1 MKKMLLLFAA
11 GCTLLFTG
19 CSKDDK
25 DGGANLSL
33 NETNISLHHEQTKQ
47 LKASDAVTWSSE
59 SNFVATVNASGLVEG
74 NHVGKTHI
82 VATKNSDNVKCVV
95 EVTPMY
101 STFTEPLF
109 DFGASVDQI
118 KSKEKRSFQYAKDNG
133 ILFKGGKS
141 SEVAVMYLFE
151 NSKMVCSAISISYLY
166 AEEAIKFIAERY
178 QPIVKK
184 GYDYYFV
191 NNDLDKST
199 MLIAISLDSLDDSML
214 IMYTEASAKGKA
226 LSDGG
231 EMQYENYF
239 REIMNSQMSDN

>member
-1 MKKMLLLFAA
+1 
-11 GCTLLFTG
+11 
-19 CSKDDK
+19 
-25 DGGANLSL
+25 
-33 NETNISLHHEQTKQ
+33 
-47 LKASDAVTWSSE
+47 
-59 SNFVATVNASGLVEG
+59 
-74 NHVGKTHI
+74 
-82 VATKNSDNVKCVV
+82 
-95 EVTPMY
+95 MY

-178 QPIVKK
+178 QPIVKE

-226 LSDGG
+226 LSDGCG
-231 EMQYENYF
+231 
-239 REIMNSQMSDN
+239 RDNKVSVAILPSS